1 MDLSIVRVVNILR
14 PVPRFVTRPF
24 AVLVVLGWIVTMGVL
39 LNRSYLQASA
49 ALAADLARYGS
60 DAQWQGVY
68 YRGEK
73 IGFTIRQTMPVQ
85 NGFELHEDGRLQ
97 MSLMGAT
104 TSTRV
109 RTTARVDN
117 DFQLQSFEFSL
128 DPGTGPTEIKGTVS
142 GLTMALEISTPAGTR
157 REERSLKAPPVMA
170 VSIGRRLASAGLK
183 PGTVH
188 HWMVF
193 DPATLQNAPFVA
205 RVGARGLAHT
215 GFRRRPVPAFEVTM
229 EFAGLKTTS
238 WVTDTGEVIREESP
252 LGLITIRETPEMA
265 RAMTVA
271 SRGRTDL
278 VDAAAIIPRSRER
291 IGEPRDVQ
299 RVRLQLRGADL
310 SGLEIDGLNQRFA
323 GSIVELRDPRQLDAT
338 NADGAASGFIQS
350 EPFIESDDPQIIAEA
365 AKAVAGADAPRAR
378 AERLVRYVNAL
389 LEKKPTVSL
398 PSAREVLRTRVGDCN
413 EHTVLYVAMARAV
426 GIPARISVGLA
437 FSRGAFYYH
446 AWPEVY
452 IDEGPGRGLWL
463 PVDPTFNQFP
473 ADTLHLR
480 LARGG
485 LAEQAR
491 ILPLIG
497 KLEIAVLDLDMTP
510 GTSQVV
516 VGRKEFD
523 SAPLAIPVPP
533 RSTPSCWDWLE
544 PRRR

>member
-1 MDLSIVRVVNILR
+1 MRVVNILR
-14 PVPRFVTRPF
+14 PVPGFVTRPVT
-24 AVLVVLGWIVTMGVL
+24 VLVVLAWVVTMSVL

-49 ALAADLARYGS
+49 NLAADLARYGS
-60 DAQWQGVY
+60 DALWQGVY

-73 IGFTIRQTMPVQ
+73 IGFTIRQTVPVP
-85 NGFELHEDGRLQ
+85 GGYELHEDGRLQ

-109 RTTARVDN
+109 RTTARVD
-117 DFQLQSFEFSL
+117 DEFTLQSFEFSL
-128 DPGTGPTEIKGTVS
+128 DPGTGATEIRGTLAALA
-142 GLTMALEISTPAGTR
+142 LTLEITTPSGTR
-157 REERSLKAPPVMA
+157 REERVLKEPPVMA
-170 VSIGRRLASAGLK
+170 VTIGRRLASIGLK
-183 PGTVH
+183 PGSVH

-205 RVGARGLAHT
+205 RVGDRRLANT
-215 GFRRRPVPAFEVTM
+215 GFLQRPVPAFEVTM
-229 EFAGLKTTS
+229 EFAGLRTTS
-238 WVTDTGEVIREESP
+238 WVTDTGEVVREESP
-252 LGLITIRETPEMA
+252 LGLITIRETPERARSMA
-265 RAMTVA
+265 VT

-278 VDAAAIIPRSRER
+278 VDAAAIVPRSRER

-299 RVRLQLRGADL
+299 RIRLQLRGADL
-310 SGLEIDGLNQRFA
+310 QGLDIDGLNQRFA
-323 GSIVELRDPRQLDAT
+323 GAVVELRDPRLLLPAPSDPSSAEFT
-338 NADGAASGFIQS
+338 WP
-350 EPFIESDDPQIIAEA
+350 EPFIESDDPLIIAEA
-365 AKAVAGADAPRAR
+365 AKAVENAPSPRVR

-413 EHTVLYVAMARAV
+413 EHTALYVAMARAA

-437 FSRGAFYYH
+437 FSHGAFYYH

-452 IDEGPGRGLWL
+452 LDEGNGVGLWL

-480 LARGG
+480 LARGS

-497 KLEIAVLDLDMTP
+497 RLEIAVLDLTMTP
-510 GTSQVV
+510 GTSQVI
-516 VGRKEFD
+516 VGRKESD
-523 SAPLAIPVPP
+523 TAPLALPVPQ
-533 RSTPSCWDWLE
+533 RSTPTCWDWLE
-544 PRRR
+544 RWAR

>member
-1 MDLSIVRVVNILR
+1 
-14 PVPRFVTRPF
+14 
-24 AVLVVLGWIVTMGVL
+24 
-39 LNRSYLQASA
+39 
-49 ALAADLARYGS
+49 
-60 DAQWQGVY
+60 
-68 YRGEK
+68 
-73 IGFTIRQTMPVQ
+73 
-85 NGFELHEDGRLQ
+85 
-97 MSLMGAT
+97 
-104 TSTRV
+104 
-109 RTTARVDN
+109 
-117 DFQLQSFEFSL
+117 
-128 DPGTGPTEIKGTVS
+128 
-142 GLTMALEISTPAGTR
+142 
-157 REERSLKAPPVMA
+157 MA

-205 RVGARGLAHT
+205 RVGSRGLANT

-238 WVTDTGEVIREESP
+238 WVTDTGEVVREESP

-278 VDAAAIIPRSRER
+278 VDAAAIVPRSRER

-299 RVRLQLRGADL
+299 RARLQLRGVDL
-310 SGLEIDGLNQRFA
+310 SGLEIDGLNQRFG
-323 GSIVELRDPRQLDAT
+323 GSIVELQDPRQLQPTA
-338 NADGAASGFIQS
+338 ADTAASSFLQS
-350 EPFIESDDPQIIAEA
+350 EPFIESDDPQILAEA
-365 AKAVAGADAPRAR
+365 MKAVEKAETPRAR
-378 AERLVRYVNAL
+378 AERLVRHVNAL

-413 EHTVLYVAMARAV
+413 EHTVLYVALARAS

-452 IDEGPGRGLWL
+452 LDEGRGRGLWL

-473 ADTLHLR
+473 ADALHLR

-485 LAEQAR
+485 LAEHAR

-516 VGRKEFD
+516 VGGNAFD
-523 SAPLAIPVPP
+523 SAPLAIPVPQ